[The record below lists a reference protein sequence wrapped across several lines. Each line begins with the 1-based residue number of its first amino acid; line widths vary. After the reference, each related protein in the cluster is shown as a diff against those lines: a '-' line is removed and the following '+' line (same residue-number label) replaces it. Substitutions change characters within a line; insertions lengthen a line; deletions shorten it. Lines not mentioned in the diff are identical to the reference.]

1 LLDKDAEGSALYPGI
16 YTLRKRAATVD
27 REVLNWISSNRKH
40 PFFAMLNFFDVHDP
54 YGVPSSYRPG
64 DRGEDPTRYDEGVVY
79 VDKQIAILM
88 DGLKALGLAQN
99 TLVIITADH
108 GESLGNHGLRSHGS
122 TLYWEQ
128 IHVPLIVW
136 YPGHIPARV
145 RIDTPVSIASLPATI
160 LSLSSDREPQQFPL
174 PSLSEFWSRQGM
186 GEGWP
191 PPRSELAG
199 SISISPDDAIAAAK
213 QGVPISTEGPM
224 SSIVFPQWHV
234 ILHEKFGTQLYDWKS
249 DPGEQRNLAN
259 TPQGQTVLATL
270 ASGR

>member
-1 LLDKDAEGSALYPGI
+1 
-16 YTLRKRAATVD
+16 
-27 REVLNWISSNRKH
+27 
-40 PFFAMLNFFDVHDP
+40 
-54 YGVPSSYRPG
+54 
-64 DRGEDPTRYDEGVVY
+64 
-79 VDKQIAILM
+79 
-88 DGLKALGLAQN
+88 
-99 TLVIITADH
+99 
-108 GESLGNHGLRSHGS
+108 
-122 TLYWEQ
+122 
-128 IHVPLIVW
+128 
-136 YPGHIPARV
+136 
-145 RIDTPVSIASLPATI
+145 
-160 LSLSSDREPQQFPL
+160 
-174 PSLSEFWSRQGM
+174 M

-213 QGVPISTEGPM
+213 QGVPISTEGAM